1 MKQNRSFAL
10 YITVV
15 AVLLSW
21 VMFIKMVFLFVFQ
34 YLYLLFS
41 DDSLMSLDEW
51 VYNTEAHPLP
61 IKGVN
66 PLYREQV

>member
-10 YITVV
+10 YIRVL
-15 AVLLSW
+15 AVLLSC
-21 VMFIKMVFLFVFQ
+21 VMFIKRMFLFVFQ